1 DCATCRAGS
10 RAGVGGCDEQTPGAS
25 PGIDTIQGRFRSMAV
40 VIRLMRAG
48 AKKRPFYRMV
58 AADSRRQRDGRFLE
72 ILGHYNPLT
81 QPYELVVH
89 KDKLERW
96 LSRGAQ
102 PSEQAASL
110 LRSLGISASKPVP
123 VVAAA
128 DGVVK
133 PAAKKTA
140 KSGVKAA
147 RRKPRKIS
155 ARKGQKKTAPKEAR
169 KGGAK

>member
-1 DCATCRAGS
+1 MS
-10 RAGVGGCDEQTPGAS
+10 
-25 PGIDTIQGRFRSMAV
+25 V

-89 KDKLERW
+89 KDKVETW
-96 LSRGAQ
+96 LSKGAQ

-110 LRSLGISASKPVP
+110 LRSLGIVMGRPSVSNRK
-123 VVAAA
+123 VA
-128 DGVVK
+128 K
-133 PAAKKTA
+133 PAAGAAA
-140 KSGVKAA
+140 KKAA
-147 RRKPRKIS
+147 PKKRLVKRTLS
-155 ARKGQKKTAPKEAR
+155 ARKAQKKTVR
-169 KGGAK
+169 RTAKKSAAKA

>member
-1 DCATCRAGS
+1 MS
-10 RAGVGGCDEQTPGAS
+10 
-25 PGIDTIQGRFRSMAV
+25 V

-89 KDKLERW
+89 KDKVETW
-96 LSRGAQ
+96 LAKGAQ

-110 LRSLGISASKPVP
+110 LRSLNITLHRPTPARKPAE
-123 VVAAA
+123 AAKTKA
-128 DGVVK
+128 RQAARREARKTAPARAAK
-133 PAAKKTA
+133 PAAKPAAAKKPATKAAKGKTA
-140 KSGVKAA
+140 KAG
-147 RRKPRKIS
+147 
-155 ARKGQKKTAPKEAR
+155 
-169 KGGAK
+169 